1 MNFLFAT
8 TNIGQLRSVLELI
21 MTSHQDLTLPVEF
34 YRKVTV
40 YDIPCVEE
48 DISNVLNLSRE
59 GLQCAGARK
68 RALRALP

>member
-1 MNFLFAT
+1 
-8 TNIGQLRSVLELI
+8 